1 MGNFP
6 WAKLLSML
14 GPILALIFG
23 SLSASN
29 VADIQ
34 YGAAEATIGNY
45 TLTGGAGLASLV
57 SLVTGLV
64 ASWRANGRVSAGE
77 AAETAALGT
86 LSVICLSR
94 GDAEGGRLVDQLG
107 KHLHLKRNPSD
118 APETGNV
125 IKETP
130 EELFSALVK
139 RLNYEA
145 ARKVEEAPV

>member
-1 MGNFP
+1 MNNFP

-34 YGAAEATIGNY
+34 YGAAEASVGNW

-64 ASWRANGRVSAGE
+64 ASWRANGRVSASE

-94 GDAEGGRLVDQLG
+94 GDAIGGRLIDQLG
-107 KHLHLKRNPSD
+107 KHLHAIRNPR
-118 APETGNV
+118 AVPELAGV
-125 IKETP
+125 DVDTP
-130 EELFSALVK
+130 EELFEQLVR
-139 RLNYEA
+139 RLNHEA
-145 ARKVEEAPV
+145 AIKVEGGPV